1 MDDGFNTSHLQ
12 YLTSPP
18 GPTITISD
26 WDVQNPTNAN
36 QIRYFL
42 SAIDKM
48 HDFESVYKAAIPNI
62 RTTHFNVVD
71 GNAAKWIN
79 ATENASTKLTASA
92 GTLQQIIDFK
102 SYIKSVAME
111 GAAPQLT
118 IGTSS
123 FNYADKAPFTMHTMN
138 VVSDLGEYKTL
149 LPPTRDCFISLR
161 GTAAEFDANAGRIR
175 DLLNVGEGGAY
186 VSKDAFP
193 LDSETVSKIFRV
205 ANGNDKFPFGSY
217 LSQLLDP
224 ATETKI
230 ILPVSKPVTIQSL
243 YCVLSGDRRLFIE
256 INMQT
261 GGGERNAKIK
271 FGISSAGPAINWST
285 EPAITINNKTPI
297 PSIQDCVVW
306 MLGNNTKT
314 LKKTG
319 AKIWNALKTGNL
331 KQNTQAATMDGY
343 FSMILANIAGIPGIG
358 TLSPEDKDLIAIAS
372 KTNGD
377 QSYKWDQLI
386 ADALGYQ
393 TSLHGTYK
401 VTVDYYEFL
410 DDVHSKQVNSVFA
423 SKSGRSLTTGRS
435 IYTMTIY
442 LKPLSETAATEF
454 KAAAEAAKNKLQ
466 EKIKAHR
473 DGLTVDMIIG
483 LRATFVTK
491 LTELLAEF
499 QTRFTDYLPMNE
511 NSRNTKYRYGE
522 TIDIESQQIANQYYS
537 ACQIVL
543 DILGKIWSL
552 DKAINKINL
561 SVANDLPTLQLLISA
576 KNAYDDAAAYSTG
589 FATASAA
596 NGAFTKDLTEWT
608 KQGSGIDSVVNSFNY
623 QIGVLSKNMFP
634 ISNVVPVKGL
644 YGLSKPI
651 IIGWFEYINDRFNE
665 WKQPINVVPGGYKP
679 SVAKTAR
686 PSAAKPYSKGF
697 INPIAH
703 KIIMTEDDSGEMI
716 PELVSMTRREMQK
729 KQRTQQNTSRMMKA
743 DPYHVTKITGL
754 PPAKLTSYQKNIV
767 WNKAQEQLQRTIVA
781 KFEKELLKE
790 MPQLGQTLDSYIAYM
805 GTVDLT
811 NINDVYDCYELLS
824 YLKYRLDMD
833 YPDYDI
839 FYESVFYIIGG
850 VANGYAMSMHENGDD
865 STFQVHHRVWDA
877 SQMASPNYPLYHPSS
892 YLTKYDGGG
901 KKTSRR
907 KARRTI
913 QKRPNKMHMRTKR
926 NRRQK

>member
-12 YLTSPP
+12 YINSTTSSA
-18 GPTITISD
+18 ISISD
-26 WDVQNPTNAN
+26 WDVQHPTNAN

-71 GNAAKWIN
+71 GNATKWIN

-138 VVSDLGEYKTL
+138 VSSDLGEYKTL

-161 GTAAEFDANAGRIR
+161 GTAAEFETNAGRIR

-193 LDSETVSKIFRV
+193 LDSETVSKIFRA

-230 ILPVSKPVTIQSL
+230 IIPVSKQVTIQAL

-256 INMQT
+256 INMQP

-271 FGISSAGPAINWST
+271 FGISSAGPAINWSAAV
-285 EPAITINNKTPI
+285 PAITINNKTPI

-331 KQNTQAATMDGY
+331 KQNTQAAEMDGY
-343 FSMILANIAGIPGIG
+343 FTKILTNIENNGAVA
-358 TLSPEDKDLIAIAS
+358 LSPEDKDLIAIAS

-386 ADALGYQ
+386 ADGLGYQ

-442 LKPLSETAATEF
+442 LKPLSE
-454 KAAAEAAKNKLQ
+454 EAAKEFIKDQ
-466 EKIKAHR
+466 EKAQAALVGQIA
-473 DGLTVDMIIG
+473 G
-483 LRATFVTK
+483 LRTENVVDNFVGLMSNFVTK

-499 QTRFTDYLPMNE
+499 QTRFTGYVPVDE
-511 NSRNTKYRYGE
+511 NSRKTNYRYGNQLNPE
-522 TIDIESQQIANQYYS
+522 YESQQIANQYYS

-543 DILGKIWSL
+543 DHLGKIWSL
-552 DKAINKINL
+552 NKAIDKINM

-576 KNAYDDAAAYSTG
+576 KNAYDDAAAYSVG
-589 FATASAA
+589 FATAA
-596 NGAFTKDLTEWT
+596 NGAFTTDLTEWT
-608 KQGSGIDSVVNSFNY
+608 KQGSGIDSVVNSFNH
-623 QIGVLSKNMFP
+623 QIGTLSKNTFP

-644 YGLSKPI
+644 YGLSKPT
-651 IIGWFEYINDRFNE
+651 IIGWFIKIGSEFNMWKSKNGMQGGARSSYKPIKTSFRPDFFNNKLFANQNANKSAKTVAIDGKTVKVVQTTQPTKQFIDIKSEQQARKLAQQAVIDAISQVTTPEEFNE
-665 WKQPINVVPGGYKP
+665 FKKEI
-679 SVAKTAR
+679 AK
-686 PSAAKPYSKGF
+686 
-697 INPIAH
+697 
-703 KIIMTEDDSGEMI
+703 
-716 PELVSMTRREMQK
+716 V
-729 KQRTQQNTSRMMKA
+729 
-743 DPYHVTKITGL
+743 
-754 PPAKLTSYQKNIV
+754 
-767 WNKAQEQLQRTIVA
+767 
-781 KFEKELLKE
+781 
-790 MPQLGQTLDSYIAYM
+790 PQLGEMLGSYINYM
-805 GTVDLT
+805 GDIDLRDV
-811 NINDVYDCYELLS
+811 NDVYACDELFS
-824 YLKYRLDMD
+824 YIKYILEV
-833 YPDYDI
+833 YYSTSDI
-839 FYESVFYIIGG
+839 FYECVFYIILKL
-850 VANGYAMSMHENGDD
+850 APDYAFSIYTDGRDE
-865 STFQVHHRVWDA
+865 STFPTHHTVWDA
-877 SQMASPNYPLYHPSS
+877 AQMASPNYPLYHPSS
-892 YLTKYDGGG
+892 HLTKYDGGG

-907 KARRTI
+907 NARRTI
-913 QKRPNKMHMRTKR
+913 KKRTNKMHKRTKR
-926 NRRQK
+926 NRTQN